1 MRVQR
6 YAFFPM
12 QPNISGNFSLIWT
25 IFSIPA
31 ANYQCL
37 VPHEGSSWTQRNE
50 GKGATPAYLSLADG
64 ER

>member
-37 VPHEGSSWTQRNE
+37 VPHKGSSWTQRNE
-50 GKGATPAYLSLADG
+50 GKGTPPAYLAFADG

>member
-37 VPHEGSSWTQRNE
+37 MPPKGSSWTQRNE
-50 GKGATPAYLSLADG
+50 GKGAPLPYLAFADG

>member
-37 VPHEGSSWTQRNE
+37 GAAQRLVLDAKKR
-50 GKGATPAYLSLADG
+50 GQGRPPAYLSLADG